1 MNDQRRSPGLI
12 VAGSVA
18 QQPFLGGLAWVF
30 MHLASGLKR
39 LGWDVTFVDRLE
51 PDMYLDPSGR
61 TAETPSYNVEYF
73 TRLMSAFGVERYSLL
88 GPDHQALAGIDR
100 RDLIRTARDAVA
112 VIDVMGYLADP
123 EILERAGHRVFFD
136 IDPGFWHMWCEN
148 GSGVRFGDHDAYV
161 TIGENIGRP
170 GCDIPTCG
178 VEWVT
183 TPQPIVLSEW
193 EPSPPSDSAFT
204 SVVSWRGPYGPIERA
219 GKTYGL
225 RVHEFRKFV
234 SLPQRTE
241 ERFELALDID
251 PADARDREA
260 LESNGWMLA
269 DPRTEAGDP
278 WRYREFIR
286 RSKGEFMVAKNIYVA
301 TRSGWFSDR
310 SLCYLASGKPVL
322 AQDTGF
328 RDHYP
333 TGEGLLAYST
343 LEEAVEGI
351 EEIAGD
357 YERHS
362 RAARGIAEEFFDS
375 DKVLSRLL
383 VRLGIDK
390 P

>member
-1 MNDQRRSPGLI
+1 MNERRKPGLI

-30 MHLASGLKR
+30 MHLANGLKR

-51 PDMYLDPSGR
+51 PGMYVDVSGR
-61 TAETPSYNVEYF
+61 PAETPSFNAEYF
-73 TRLMSAFGVERYSLL
+73 TRLMRAFRVERYCLL
-88 GPDHQALAGIDR
+88 GPDHQGLAGIDR
-100 RDLIRTARDAVA
+100 RELVRKADDAAA
-112 VIDVMGYLADP
+112 VIDVMGYLGDS
-123 EILERAGHRVFFD
+123 EILGRVGQRVFFD

-148 GSGVRFGDHDAYV
+148 GSGVQFGGHDAYV

-170 GCDIPTCG
+170 ECDIPTCG
-178 VEWVT
+178 IDWVT

-193 EPSPPSDSAFT
+193 EPASGSEGAVT
-204 SVVSWRGPYGPIERA
+204 SVVSWRGPYGPIDHA

-234 SLPQRTE
+234 SLPQRTG

-251 PADARDREA
+251 PADVHDRGL
-260 LESNGWMLA
+260 LESSGWVLA
-269 DPRTEAGDP
+269 DPLVEAGDP
-278 WRYREFIR
+278 WRYREYIR
-286 RSKGEFMVAKNIYVA
+286 RSKAEFMVAKNIYVA

-328 RDHYP
+328 GDHYP
-333 TGEGLLAYST
+333 TGEGLLAFST
-343 LEEAVEGI
+343 LEEAIEGI
-351 EEIAGD
+351 EEIAAD
-357 YERHS
+357 YDRHS
-362 RAARGIAEEFFDS
+362 RAARAIAEEFFDS

-383 VRLGIDK
+383 DRLGIDES
-390 P
+390 